1 MELAHRFT
9 VPAHLDVVWPVFNSL
24 DLISPC
30 FPGATVTQVDG
41 NEFTGTVKVKFG
53 PVTLGYAGGGTFTT
67 RDLHA
72 RKIVVTA
79 QGSDSRGNGTATTTV
94 TATFTAKLDQTE
106 VVVHTDLGITGRP
119 AQLGKG
125 VITDASNRLLDQFV
139 TCVSA
144 RFEDGLGTD
153 GYVEGGAPTPPG
165 RPVDDRDRDFAT
177 GPRTVSAVSGQTART
192 QQRSH
197 LEMITEVGGPLAKR
211 YGKYV
216 GVMAAVF
223 VAVRVLRS

>member
-1 MELAHRFT
+1 MHLAHRFT
-9 VPAHLDVVWPVFNSL
+9 LPAHLDVVWPVFNSL

-30 FPGATVTQVDG
+30 FPGATVTEMNGD
-41 NEFTGTVKVKFG
+41 EFAGTVTVKFG
-53 PVTLGYAGGGTFTT
+53 PVTLRYAGGGTFTT
-67 RDLHA
+67 RDVHA
-72 RKIVVTA
+72 RKIVVKA
-79 QGSDSRGNGTATTTV
+79 QGSDGRGNGTATTTV
-94 TATFTAKLDQTE
+94 TATFKALLDQTE
-106 VVVHTDLGITGRP
+106 VSVETDLGITGKP

-125 VITDASNRLLDQFV
+125 VITDVSNRLLDQFV
-139 TCVSA
+139 TCISA
-144 RFEDGLGTD
+144 RFEDGLGTED
-153 GYVEGGAPTPPG
+153 YVEGGA
-165 RPVDDRDRDFAT
+165 RPSPDRPADDRDRDFAT

-197 LEMITEVGGPLAKR
+197 LEMITAVGGPLAKR